1 MIFVD
6 GLGLGD
12 AKDVVL
18 RDRRQLSADG
28 VLIVVAQLHRTNGD
42 EFPEVIAR
50 GFAPEGQVADE
61 VLLEAR
67 RAAADVLSRL
77 DGDDGREH
85 KLVQTHLHDAI
96 AELIWERCRKRP
108 LIMPVVVDV

>member
-1 MIFVD
+1 
-6 GLGLGD
+6 
-12 AKDVVL
+12 
-18 RDRRQLSADG
+18 
-28 VLIVVAQLHRTNGD
+28 
-42 EFPEVIAR
+42 VIAR

-61 VLLEAR
+61 VLAEAR
-67 RAAADVLSRL
+67 REAADVLSQL
-77 DGDDGREH
+77 DGDEVREH